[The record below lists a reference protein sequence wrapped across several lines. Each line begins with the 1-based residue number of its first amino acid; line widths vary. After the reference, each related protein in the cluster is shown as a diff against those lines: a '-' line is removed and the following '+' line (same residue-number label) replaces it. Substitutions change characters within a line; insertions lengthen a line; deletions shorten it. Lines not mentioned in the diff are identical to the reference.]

1 MTSPTALDAAPASL
15 PRAARDAVVG
25 IALLSLMDALIKLL
39 SARYP
44 VLEIAF
50 LRFAIGA
57 ILILAIV
64 AIVRPRVPSRETV
77 RINFVRALLV
87 ATTAVCFFYAL
98 SVLPLADVVALSFLA
113 PIFMALFAAFFLGER
128 LDGRVLVALAFGF
141 AGMLVIVFGGI
152 GIEAGARNLL
162 GVAGALAAAVTYALA
177 MVLLRARARR
187 DGIVTIVAFQHVFP
201 ALVLAGPA
209 AFVWTPPVGLDI
221 WLFAL
226 VGTLGVVGH
235 LMLARAFRAAEA
247 ARLAPLDYTSL
258 VFASVLGFL
267 MFAEVPGLAT
277 IAGAGL
283 IVAAAFVVSRR

>member
-15 PRAARDAVVG
+15 PRAARDAVIG
-25 IALLSLMDALIKLL
+25 IGFLCLMDALIKLL
-39 SARYP
+39 SARYL

-50 LRFAIGA
+50 LRFAFGSLA
-57 ILILAIV
+57 ILAVV
-64 AIVRPRVPSRETV
+64 ALVRPPVPSRETV

-87 ATTAVCFFYAL
+87 VATAVCFFYAL
-98 SVLPLADVVALSFLA
+98 SVLPLADTVALSFLA
-113 PIFMALFAAFFLGER
+113 PIFMALFAALFLGER
-128 LDGRVLVALAFGF
+128 LDRRVLAALAIGF
-141 AGMLVIVFGGI
+141 SGMLVIVFGGI

-162 GVAGALAAAVTYALA
+162 GIGAALSSAVTYALA

-187 DGIVTIVAFQHVFP
+187 DGIVAIVAFQNVFP

-209 AFVWTPPVGLDI
+209 AFVWAPLALSDA

-226 VGTLGVVGH
+226 IGVLGVSGH

-258 VFASVLGFL
+258 VWASVLGYVL
-267 MFAEVPGLAT
+267 FAEVPGLAT

-283 IVAAAFVVSRR
+283 IVVAALVVSRR

>member
-15 PRAARDAVVG
+15 PRAARDAVIG
-25 IALLSLMDALIKLL
+25 IGFLCVMDALIKLL

-50 LRFAIGA
+50 LRFAFGSLA
-57 ILILAIV
+57 ILAILAV
-64 AIVRPRVPSRETV
+64 VRPPVPSRETV

-87 ATTAVCFFYAL
+87 VATAVCFFYAL
-98 SVLPLADVVALSFLA
+98 SVLPLADTVALSFLA
-113 PIFMALFAAFFLGER
+113 PIFMALFAALFLGER
-128 LDGRVLVALAFGF
+128 LDRRVLAALAIGF
-141 AGMLVIVFGGI
+141 SGMLVIVFGGI
-152 GIEAGARNLL
+152 GLEAGARNLL
-162 GVAGALAAAVTYALA
+162 GIGAALTSAVTYALA

-187 DGIVTIVAFQHVFP
+187 DGIAAIVAFQNVFP

-209 AFVWTPPVGLDI
+209 AFVWTPLALSDT

-226 VGTLGVVGH
+226 IGALGVSGH

-258 VFASVLGFL
+258 VWASVLGFVL
-267 MFAEVPGLAT
+267 FAEVPGVAT

-283 IVAAAFVVSRR
+283 IVAAALVVSRR